1 MRSKNGRRPFGV
13 IDMEKSTVH
22 YLIVGNSAAG
32 ISAAKEIRRQD
43 SRGNVTILSDESVY
57 GYSRVMLPLYIAGKI
72 SKKAMFLTDR
82 AFYASLRIRL
92 LRGEFVESIDPKN
105 QRVRTQTGKTLAYDR
120 LLLATGSFP
129 KTLEVPGENLQGIYS
144 LRKIKDAE
152 DIRKE
157 LSSSRDP
164 VLVVGGGL
172 VGMKSLEAFL
182 IKKRKVSWV
191 ISSNRIL
198 SQMLDQTASDLV
210 MKAFERMGVRVHLQT
225 DIKAFLGKERLEGA
239 LLSDGSKV
247 PCSLAVVGKGVNP
260 NIGSLSG
267 TGIAVNQ
274 GVLVDHQMAT
284 NLPSVYAAGDVAEP
298 FDVVQKKGTVN
309 ALWPMAVEGRPD
321 SGSNM
326 AGGSSFFS
334 GAFRMNSME
343 VLGTRVVS
351 VGEWEGEL
359 ARVFQKGEGVYR
371 KLVFSE
377 GRLRGFILIGD
388 IQCAGVLTSF
398 VKNQEE
404 VSVPILE
411 ESLNRGLSYQ
421 PRLHGLEGHIQ
432 AIRKVR

>member
-1 MRSKNGRRPFGV
+1 
-13 IDMEKSTVH
+13 MEKRPVQ
-22 YLIVGNSAAG
+22 YLIIGNSAAG
-32 ISAAKEIRRQD
+32 ISAAKEIRRRD
-43 SRGNVTILSDESVY
+43 SKGDVTILSDESVY

-72 SKKAMFLTDR
+72 SKKEMFLTDR
-82 AFYASLRIRL
+82 SFYTSMGIRL

-105 QRVRTQTGKTLAYDR
+105 QRVRTETGKTLPYDC
-120 LLLATGSFP
+120 LLLATGSSP
-129 KTLEVPGENLQGIYS
+129 KTLEVPGENLRGIHA
-144 LRKIKDAE
+144 LRKIKDAGN
-152 DIRKE
+152 IRKG
-157 LSSSRDP
+157 LSGSKDP
-164 VLVVGGGL
+164 ILVAGGGL

-182 IKKRKVSWV
+182 VKKRKVSWV
-191 ISSNRIL
+191 ISSDRIL
-198 SQMLDQTASDLV
+198 SQMLDRTASDLV
-210 MKAFERMGVRVHLQT
+210 LKAFERKGVRVHLRT

-239 LLSDGSKV
+239 LLSDGSTV
-247 PCSLAVVGKGVNP
+247 PCSLAVVGKGVTP

-274 GVLVDHQMAT
+274 GVLVNSQMAT

-309 ALWPMAVEGRPD
+309 ALWPIAVEGGRIA
-321 SGSNM
+321 GSNM
-326 AGGSSFFS
+326 AGGSSHFS

-351 VGEWEGEL
+351 VGDWEGDL
-359 ARVFQKGEGVYR
+359 ARVYQEGDRAYR

-404 VSVPILE
+404 VSVSILE
-411 ESLNRGLSYQ
+411 ESLKRGLSYQ
-421 PRLHGLEGHIQ
+421 PRLRGLDGHIQ
-432 AIRKVR
+432 VMS